1 MIQFLFSIQL
11 NYPNWFILLCLILGV
26 AAAYFH
32 YQGESRFKQWNGNLR
47 RFLALL
53 RAMAVTMISL
63 LLLSPVLKYV
73 QNEIKKPTVL
83 IAQDDIESLNLN
95 TKSEEKSLIP
105 KAIQELK
112 DGLQGDYNIQFVQFG
127 DKIVDSSEIKFN
139 DKSSNIDEVISYM
152 QDVYGDQNPG
162 ALILFSDGIYN
173 RGKNPIYNRFAD
185 KIPIY
190 SIALGDTTAQKDVWI
205 KNIMYNQIAYLGDKG
220 FVEVDLASYNFTG
233 KNVQLSVDEMT
244 GNAAKRVYTQNITIK
259 NLSFFE
265 TIQVPIQYPNAGM
278 RQYKIS
284 VSGLDGEKTKLNNT
298 KSIVIEVLDGRQ
310 KILMLANSPH
320 PDIAAIKSSIETN
333 KNYQVKTAF
342 ISDFKEKITDFDLI
356 VLHQIPS
363 FNFDATNI
371 INQCNQNNKPILYI
385 LGGQSN
391 LIKFNEI
398 QKICNIKS
406 GVKSLNEVQALKTS
420 GFNYF
425 TLEETT
431 QNQIMNFIPL
441 QSPYGEYKLG
451 VNAQVLFKQK
461 IGKVATD
468 YPLILFGEQ
477 SDQKI
482 GIICA
487 EGVWKWRMFNFMQN
501 NQFSAFDDLISK
513 TIQYL
518 SIKEDKRKFRTYL
531 AKNVW
536 DENENIVF
544 GAELYNDSY
553 QMINDPDVN
562 LSVLDENGKNFTYTF
577 NKKEKGYQLDIGYL
591 RSGLYKYK
599 ATTDYNGQH
608 YSAEGKF
615 SVASIQL
622 ETTETTA
629 DHSLLASLSNQSGG
643 KKVLLND
650 YREIVQELTTKNQ
663 LKPLIYENVFTNPAI
678 NLKWIFGLIF
688 LFLAIEWFLRRFMG
702 GY

>member
-1 MIQFLFSIQL
+1 M
-11 NYPNWFILLCLILGV
+11 LCLILGG

-32 YQGESRFKQWNGNLR
+32 YKGESRFMQWNGNLR
-47 RFLALL
+47 RLLALL
-53 RAMAVTMISL
+53 RALAVMMISL

-73 QNEIKKPTVL
+73 QNEIKKPTIL
-83 IAQDDIESLNLN
+83 IAQDDSESLRLN
-95 TKSEEKSLIP
+95 TKSEEKSFLS
-105 KAIQELK
+105 KAIEELK
-112 DGLQGDYNIQFVQFG
+112 DGLKGDYNVQFVQFG
-127 DKIVDSSEIKFN
+127 EKIIDSSEIKFN
-139 DKSSNIDEVISYM
+139 DKSSNIDEVITYM

-162 ALILFSDGIYN
+162 ALILLSDGIYN
-173 RGKNPIYNRFAD
+173 RGKNPVYNGFAD
-185 KIPIY
+185 KLPIY
-190 SIALGDTTAQKDVWI
+190 SIALGDTSAQKDVWI
-205 KNIMYNQIAYLGDKG
+205 KNILYNQIAYLGDKG
-220 FVEVDLASYNFTG
+220 FIEVDIASYNFTG
-233 KNVQLSVDEMT
+233 KSVQLSVDEIS
-244 GNAAKRVYTQNITIK
+244 GNSAKRVYSQNISIK
-259 NLSFFE
+259 NMSFFE
-265 TIQVPIQYPNAGM
+265 TIKVPLEYPIAGM
-278 RQYKIS
+278 RQFKIN
-284 VSGLDGEKTKLNNT
+284 VSELAGEKTKLNNT
-298 KSIVIEVLDGRQ
+298 KTIVIEVLDGRQ
-310 KILMLANSPH
+310 KIMILANSPH
-320 PDIAAIKSSIETN
+320 PDIAALKASIETN

-391 LIKFNEI
+391 LNKFNEI

-406 GVKSLNEVQALKTS
+406 SVKSLNEVQALKSS

-425 TLEETT
+425 TFDEST

-441 QSPYGEYKLG
+441 QSPFGEYKVG

-468 YPLILFGEQ
+468 YPLILFGQQ

-487 EGVWKWRMFNFMQN
+487 EGLWKWRMFDFMQN

-536 DENENIVF
+536 DEIENIVF

-562 LSVLDENGKNFTYTF
+562 LSVIDEKGKNFTYTF

-591 RSGLYKYK
+591 QAGMYKYK
-599 ATTDYNGQH
+599 ASTDYNGQH

-622 ETTETTA
+622 ETSETTA

-643 KKVLLND
+643 KKVLLKD
-650 YREIVQELTTKNQ
+650 YREIVEDLSSKNQ